1 MEEEQEEVVEAVGE
15 IADEAV
21 RRPPPPLCS
30 VLMEVITEASLGQS
44 VVSVRQ
50 QDCCSMLGVRVPP
63 PPPLA
68 ARPTIA
74 R

>member
-1 MEEEQEEVVEAVGE
+1 MEQEEEDTEEEVVEADGEMAEEVG
-15 IADEAV
+15 
-21 RRPPPPLCS
+21 RRPPPCS

-50 QDCCSMLGVRVPP
+50 QDCSMLGVRAP
-63 PPPLA
+63 A